1 MLLKKYL
8 DVLFPICEESKEYR
22 CRYYF
27 YDKDFDEM
35 QIKVEKNISIIILE
49 ITWTLNVLLE
59 PVKNVN
65 MVYIVN
71 TFVPFVNYKYK
82 KEECSDFY
90 DFYINRC

>member
-49 ITWTLNVLLE
+49 IT
-59 PVKNVN
+59 
-65 MVYIVN
+65 
-71 TFVPFVNYKYK
+71 
-82 KEECSDFY
+82 
-90 DFYINRC
+90 